1 MTQVDECI
9 ARLALSLLAEPGD
22 PQLGDDVRRRGPVE
36 VLSSW
41 GQEQLLPTTPEG
53 RRRTGDP
60 AAALERAERLL
71 ESASAVG
78 HRWVSPADPEW
89 SPRLDDL
96 DEVGSLQR
104 RGGAPLG
111 VWVRGPAQLS
121 VGTCQSVAIVGSRA
135 ATTYGSQVAGD
146 LAAESADRGIGV
158 VSGAAYGI
166 DSAAHRGAIAMKGL
180 TIAVL
185 ACGVDVAYPRG
196 HESLLARIGDEGL
209 IVSELPPGATPTRLR
224 FLSRNRLI
232 AALAS
237 GTVVVEAA
245 LRSGAL
251 NTANWAGELGRAVMG
266 VPGPVT
272 SVTSQGVHR
281 LMRDGG
287 AQLVTSGADI
297 AESIAPLGSDTGTW
311 QEGEHRL
318 VDDLPDHDLAVLEA
332 LPVGVPVST
341 TDLATQARVDT
352 DEARAALGRLLGAH
366 LAQRVGEGWRL
377 APGAAATL
385 RAR

>member
-1 MTQVDECI
+1 MPGADERQ

-22 PQLGDDVRRRGPVE
+22 PLVCGDVRLRGPVE
-36 VLSSW
+36 VLQSW
-41 GQEQLLPTTPEG
+41 GREQVIPPYQ
-53 RRRTGDP
+53 RKDRPGDP
-60 AAALERAERLL
+60 TAALQRAERLL
-71 ESASAVG
+71 GSASAAG
-78 HRWVSPADPEW
+78 HRWVCPGEPEW
-89 SPRLDDL
+89 PAGLDDL
-96 DEVGSLQR
+96 DEIGCLQR

-111 VWVRGPAQLS
+111 VWLRGPAQLS
-121 VGTCQSVAIVGSRA
+121 AATARSVAVVGSRA
-135 ATTYGSQVAGD
+135 STTYGSQVTGD
-146 LAAESADRGIGV
+146 LSAESAGRGIAV

-166 DSAAHRGAIAMKGL
+166 DSAAHRGAIASKGT

-209 IVSELPPGATPTRLR
+209 IVSELPAGATPTRLR

-232 AALAS
+232 AALTT

-251 NTANWAGELGRAVMG
+251 NTANWAGELGRVVMG

-281 LMRDGG
+281 LIRDGG

-297 AESIAPLGSDTGTW
+297 AESIAPLGTDTGPW
-311 QEGEHRL
+311 REGERRL
-318 VDDLPDHDLAVLEA
+318 VDDLPDDDLAVLEA
-332 LPVGVPVST
+332 LRLDVAAST
-341 TDLATQARVDT
+341 GDLAAQARVDIGR
-352 DEARAALGRLLGAH
+352 AHAALGRLLGAR
-366 LAQRVGEGWRL
+366 LAEPIGGGWRL
-377 APGAAATL
+377 SPGAVASL